1 MQRVARAL
9 LLVMMLAA
17 GCGGHGH
24 HHEADAWFV
33 ATMVPHHR
41 LGLELLAIAEPRVD
55 DVRVR
60 RLVFQMSSYH
70 HDELHHLEHHLVR
83 WGLAEAEDYPGH
95 LPPKVLAELAGLQG
109 PDHDRAWLEA
119 MIEHH
124 EGALVIAQRQLDQG
138 RDADLREVAAGV
150 LAVQQAEI
158 DAMTVLLG
166 VLPRTL
172 SGAFPLD

>member
-1 MQRVARAL
+1 MHRLVPAL
-9 LLVMMLAA
+9 LLVMMLAV
-17 GCGGHGH
+17 GCGGHRH

-33 ATMVPHHR
+33 ASMVPHHR

-60 RLVFQMSSYH
+60 RLVFQMSRYH

-83 WGLAEAEDYPGH
+83 WRLAEAEDYPGH
-95 LPPKVLAELAGLQG
+95 LPPNVLIELAGLQG

-138 RDADLREVAAGV
+138 RNADLRRLAAGV
-150 LAVQQAEI
+150 LEVQRAEI

-166 VLPRTL
+166 VLPDTL
-172 SGAFPLD
+172 SSLFPLD